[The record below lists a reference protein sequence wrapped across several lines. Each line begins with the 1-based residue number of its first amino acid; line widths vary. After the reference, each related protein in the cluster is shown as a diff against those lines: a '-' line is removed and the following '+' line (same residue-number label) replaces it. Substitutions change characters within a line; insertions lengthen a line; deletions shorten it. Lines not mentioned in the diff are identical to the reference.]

1 MFFDILMS
9 YKIEKMKLENKAII
23 VTGASKGIGK
33 EIAILLAKNG
43 AKVIINHSNSEKEAI
58 EVVENITKNGGI
70 AVAIKADV
78 SKKEEVTYL
87 FDKTIDVFGKIN
99 VLVNNAGV
107 MISKKLKDNTEED
120 FNKQFDV
127 NVKGVF
133 NTLQEADQKLADHG
147 NIINISSSTVK
158 LMFPTYALYSASKAA
173 VEQMT
178 RVFSKEIGREIS
190 VNALAPGA
198 TETELFLKGKS
209 QEFIDKLS
217 SMNAF
222 NRLAQPIDI
231 AKIVLFLASD
241 DSKWISG
248 QVIGANGA
256 LV

>member
-1 MFFDILMS
+1 
-9 YKIEKMKLENKAII
+9 MKLESKVVL
-23 VTGASKGIGK
+23 VTGSSKGIGK

-43 AKVIINHSNSEKEAI
+43 AKVIVNHSNSETEANATVNTI
-58 EVVENITKNGGI
+58 LEQGGK
-70 AVAIKADV
+70 AISVQADV
-78 SKKEEVTYL
+78 SKKEEVTVL
-87 FDKTIDVFGKIN
+87 FDKAIAAFGKVD
-99 VLVNNAGV
+99 VLINNAGV
-107 MISKKLKDNTEED
+107 MISKALKDNTEAD
-120 FNKQFDV
+120 FNKQFNV
-127 NVKGVF
+127 NVKGIF
-133 NTLQEADQKLADHG
+133 NTLQEASTKLADNG

-178 RVFSKEIGREIS
+178 RVFSKEIGRGIS

-222 NRLAQPIDI
+222 NRLAKPLDI
-231 AKIVLFLASD
+231 AKVALFLASD

>member
-1 MFFDILMS
+1 
-9 YKIEKMKLENKAII
+9 MKLENKVII
-23 VTGASKGIGK
+23 VTGASRGIGK

-43 AKVIINHSNSEKEAI
+43 ASVIVNHSNSEDEAKNT
-58 EVVENITKNGGI
+58 VETILSNGGKAI
-70 AVAIKADV
+70 AVKADV
-78 SKKEEVTYL
+78 SDEIQVTEL
-87 FDKTIDVFGKIN
+87 FDQAIQTYGKVDVLI
-99 VLVNNAGV
+99 NNAGV
-107 MISKKLKDNTEED
+107 MISKKLKDNTQED
-120 FNKQFDV
+120 FSRQFDI

-133 NTLQEADQKLADHG
+133 NTLKEADAKLADNG

-178 RVFSKEIGREIS
+178 RVFSKEIGRGIS
-190 VNALAPGA
+190 VNALAPGP
-198 TETELFLKGKS
+198 TETDLFMKGKS
-209 QEFIDKLS
+209 QETINKLS

-222 NRLAQPIDI
+222 NRLAKPIDI
-231 AKIVLFLASD
+231 ANVALFLASD

>member
-1 MFFDILMS
+1 
-9 YKIEKMKLENKAII
+9 MKLESKVII
-23 VTGASKGIGK
+23 VTGASRGIGK

-43 AKVIINHSNSEKEAI
+43 AKVIVNHSNSEDEAKDTVKTI
-58 EVVENITKNGGI
+58 HSNGGNAI
-70 AVAIKADV
+70 AVKADV
-78 SKKEEVTYL
+78 SNEIQVTQL
-87 FDKTIDVFGKIN
+87 FDKAIETYGKVDVLI
-99 VLVNNAGV
+99 NNAGV
-107 MISKKLKDNTEED
+107 MISKKLKDNTQED
-120 FNKQFDV
+120 FSKQFDI

-133 NTLQEADQKLADHG
+133 NTLKEADAKLADNG
-147 NIINISSSTVK
+147 IIINISSSTVK

-178 RVFSKEIGREIS
+178 RVFSKEIGRGIS

-198 TETELFLKGKS
+198 TETDLFMKGKS
-209 QEFIDKLS
+209 QETIDKLS

-222 NRLAQPIDI
+222 NRLAKPIDI
-231 AKIVLFLASD
+231 ARVALFLASD

>member
-1 MFFDILMS
+1 
-9 YKIEKMKLENKAII
+9 MKLESKVVI
-23 VTGASKGIGK
+23 VTGSSKGIGK
-33 EIAILLAKNG
+33 EIAILLAENG
-43 AKVIINHSNSEKEAI
+43 AKVVVNHSNSEAEAKTTVAAI
-58 EVVENITKNGGI
+58 LKNGGS
-70 AVAIKADV
+70 AISVQADV
-78 SKKEEVTYL
+78 SKKQEVTAL
-87 FDKTIDVFGKIN
+87 FDQAIAAFGKVD
-99 VLVNNAGV
+99 VLINNAGV
-107 MISKKLKDNTEED
+107 MISKELKDNTEAD
-120 FNKQFDV
+120 FTKQFNV

-133 NTLQEADQKLADHG
+133 NTLQEDSSKLADHG

-178 RVFSKEIGREIS
+178 RVFSKEIGRGIS

-222 NRLAQPIDI
+222 NRLAKPIDI
-231 AKIVLFLASD
+231 AKVALFLASD